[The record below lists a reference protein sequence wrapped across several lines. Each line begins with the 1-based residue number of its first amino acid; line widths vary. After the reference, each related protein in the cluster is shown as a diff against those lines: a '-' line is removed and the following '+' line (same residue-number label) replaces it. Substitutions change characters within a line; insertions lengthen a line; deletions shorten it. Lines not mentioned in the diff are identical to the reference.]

1 MLGQFTGL
9 VAQSV
14 TYPFEVVRRRM
25 QTEGIISREVGSIS
39 VLHSSN
45 AQSPTNRSASLGSSA
60 IFKEELTMVNC
71 ARDIV
76 SKQGVSNLL
85 LSKNICDSHNFTCI
99 CTFRRLWDF
108 LKDFLLTI
116 LKGRLPSGK

>member
-39 VLHSSN
+39 ALHSSN
-45 AQSPTNRSASLGSSA
+45 VQSFTNRSASLGSSA
-60 IFKEELTMVNC
+60 FFKEELTMVNC

-76 SKQGVSNLL
+76 SKQGVSN
-85 LSKNICDSHNFTCI
+85 ICFRKIVVIAIIILHVFIFFVDYG
-99 CTFRRLWDF
+99 TF
-108 LKDFLLTI
+108 
-116 LKGRLPSGK
+116 